1 MTEKPG
7 LLQLMGSQ
15 RFGHDLATEQ
25 EQQQHSIVSMILPH
39 LLSHLLMS
47 TQVASKNGLL

>member
-1 MTEKPG
+1 MTGKPG
-7 LLQLMGSQ
+7 MLQLMGSQ

-25 EQQQHSIVSMILPH
+25 EQQQHSTVSVILPH

-47 TQVASKNGLL
+47 TQVASINGLW